1 MALIPPVCASQQDFP
16 NISFQSFSLFIFS
29 TFHYNI
35 SLETV
40 LFLLFSLTGNTD
52 LLNLHSWQ
60 QQKIYPSERGKLFTG
75 WMIALV
81 NALHDHLDEETTSHL
96 FLISDQ
102 EYDRDKL
109 LGDKLHNMAQKLK
122 LLPYT
127 KSNQF
132 KPKHVEPISHD
143 RIKPVHLL
151 CPSTFTCTT
160 ANCTPRALL
169 QCTKDQDIPHTK
181 LIIGTTIHENVP
193 VLTGRCPLCDTQY
206 AADHENFLDSNDNI
220 TWKRL
225 YTNNAWYLKAGHN
238 LWVDPSFSK
247 AVMNGMFSFQAKHIP
262 NFGITVMDLHPLRSH
277 SDMFGRPSPRNL
289 LEQLQL
295 NLLTPWNLLIIYQY
309 LK

>member
-1 MALIPPVCASQQDFP
+1 MALIPPVYASQRDFP
-16 NISFQSFSLFIFS
+16 NISFQSFSPFISS
-29 TFHYNI
+29 TFHHDI

-40 LFLLFSLTGNTD
+40 LFLLFSLTENTD
-52 LLNLHSWQ
+52 LLNLHSRQ
-60 QQKIYPSERGKLFTG
+60 QQKLYPSERGKLFTG

-132 KPKHVEPISHD
+132 KPKRVEPISHE

-151 CPSTFTCTT
+151 CPRTFTCTT

-169 QCTKDQDIPHTK
+169 QCTKDRDIPHTK

-206 AADHENFLDSNDNI
+206 AADRECFLDPNDNT

-225 YTNNAWYLKAGHN
+225 YTNNA
-238 LWVDPSFSK
+238 
-247 AVMNGMFSFQAKHIP
+247 
-262 NFGITVMDLHPLRSH
+262 
-277 SDMFGRPSPRNL
+277 
-289 LEQLQL
+289 
-295 NLLTPWNLLIIYQY
+295 
-309 LK
+309 